1 MLRIYNTLS
10 RQLEVF
16 EPIEPGRVR
25 MYVCGM
31 TVYDYSHIG
40 HARAMASFD
49 IVYRWLVELGYAVEY
64 VRNHTDVDDKIIRRA
79 NEKGEDALSLSRYF
93 IDVLEEDLLALGM
106 VPPTHTPKVSDH
118 IAGIVAM
125 TTALIDKGHAYAVQA
140 GEPAEEKKADVYYA
154 VESFPRY
161 GELSGK
167 RLDDL
172 RAGERIEVDDRKR
185 HPGDF
190 ALWKAAKPG
199 EIAWP
204 SPWGPGR
211 PGWHIEC
218 SVMATALL
226 GESFDI
232 HGGGI
237 DLVFPHHENE
247 IAQSEAATGRH
258 PFARYWMHNGHLTLD
273 TGKMSKSIG
282 NIVRI
287 RDILDEV
294 PAETLR
300 MLYLDTSYRSPL
312 PYSSS
317 RLEEAL
323 VGLDRIYQ
331 AKELV
336 EQMALG
342 ASDALDGDG
351 ATILAQATRFPTEF
365 AEAMNDDFNS
375 AKGLSLLFELARD
388 VNRYAYGRPKVVKK
402 SATLAAPLL
411 VAFELVGRVL
421 GIGALASDVW
431 FQEVRQKRLKKM
443 GRTEDEIEA
452 RLRDRAAARGN
463 KDFAKADAIRKELA
477 DFGVVVMDGAG
488 GTTWRMQVA
497 PPAA

>member
-1 MLRIYNTLS
+1 VLRIYNTLS
-10 RQLEVF
+10 RQLEEF
-16 EPIEPGRVR
+16 QPLEPGRAR

-49 IVYRWLVELGYAVEY
+49 MVYRWLVELGYAVDY

-125 TTALIDKGHAYAVQA
+125 TSTLIEKGHAYEVD
-140 GEPAEEKKADVYYA
+140 GDVYYA
-154 VESFPRY
+154 VESFDRY
-161 GELSGK
+161 GQLSGK

-172 RAGERIEVDDRKR
+172 RAGERIEVDERKR

-190 ALWKAAKPG
+190 ALWKGAKPG
-199 EIAWP
+199 EISWP

-218 SVMATALL
+218 SVMATSLL
-226 GESFDI
+226 GETFDI

-247 IAQSEAATGRH
+247 IAQSEAATGKH

-287 RDILDEV
+287 RDLLEEV

-300 MLYLDTSYRSPL
+300 VLFLDTGYRSPL
-312 PYSSS
+312 PYSSAK
-317 RLEEAL
+317 LEEVLA
-323 VGLDRIYQ
+323 VLDRVYQ

-342 ASDALDGDG
+342 TNEPLSEEG
-351 ATILAQATRFPTEF
+351 AAIAAQAGSFPSDF
-365 AEAMNDDFNS
+365 ADAMNDDFNS
-375 AKGLSLLFELARD
+375 AKALGLLYDLTRN
-388 VNRYAYGRPKVVKK
+388 VNRYGYGKPKVVKK
-402 SATLAAPLL
+402 SQALSGPLLAAFAL
-411 VAFELVGRVL
+411 AGRVL

-443 GRTEDEIEA
+443 GRTEKDIEA
-452 RLRDRAAARGN
+452 RLRDRAAARAN
-463 KDFAKADAIRKELA
+463 KDFAAADAIRKELA
-477 DFGVVVMDGAG
+477 DLGVVVMDGTA

-497 PPAA
+497 PPAG

>member
-10 RQLEVF
+10 RQLEAF
-16 EPIEPGRVR
+16 EPLEPGKVR

-49 IVYRWLVELGYAVEY
+49 VVYRWLLELGYAVDY

-79 NEKGEDALSLSRYF
+79 NEKGEDALTLSRYF
-93 IDVLEEDLLALGM
+93 IGVLEEDLLALGM
-106 VPPTHTPKVSDH
+106 LPPTHTPKVSDH
-118 IAGIVAM
+118 ISGIVGM
-125 TTALIDKGHAYAVQA
+125 TETLIAKGHAYAVD
-140 GEPAEEKKADVYYA
+140 GDVYYS
-154 VESFPRY
+154 VESFPAY
-161 GELSGK
+161 GALSGK

-172 RAGERIEVDDRKR
+172 RAGERVEVDDRKR

-218 SVMATALL
+218 SVMATSLL
-226 GESFDI
+226 GEGFDI

-247 IAQSEAATGRH
+247 IAQSEAATGHH
-258 PFARYWMHNGHLTLD
+258 PFARTWMHNGHLTLES
-273 TGKMSKSIG
+273 GKMSKSIG

-287 RDILDEV
+287 RDLLAEV

-300 MLYLDTSYRSPL
+300 MLFLETSYRSPL
-312 PYSSS
+312 PYSTM

-323 VGLDRIYQ
+323 AGLDRVYQ

-336 EQMALG
+336 ETMARG
-342 ASDALDGDG
+342 DARTALDADG
-351 ATILAQATRFPTEF
+351 EAIRAQAERFPTDF
-365 AEAMNDDFNS
+365 ADAMNDDFNS
-375 AKGLSLLFELARD
+375 AKALGLLFELARA
-388 VNRYAYGRPKVVKK
+388 VNRYAYGKPKVLKNGG
-402 SATLAAPLL
+402 ALAAPVLA
-411 VAFELVGRVL
+411 AFELSARVL

-431 FQEVRQKRLKKM
+431 FQDVRHKRLHKM
-443 GRTEDEIEA
+443 GRSEAEIEA
-452 RLRDRAAARGN
+452 RLRDRAAARQD

-477 DFGVVVMDGAG
+477 DLGVVVMDGPT

-497 PPAA
+497 APAA

>member
-1 MLRIYNTLS
+1 MLRIHNTLS

-16 EPIEPGRVR
+16 EPLEPGRVR

-49 IVYRWLVELGYAVEY
+49 MVYRWLVELGYAVDY

-79 NEKGEDALSLSRYF
+79 NEKGEDALALSRYF

-106 VPPTHTPKVSDH
+106 VSPTHTPKVSDH

-125 TTALIDKGHAYAVQA
+125 TSTLIEKGHAYPVD
-140 GEPAEEKKADVYYA
+140 GDVYYA

-161 GELSGK
+161 GNLSGK

-172 RAGERIEVDDRKR
+172 RAGERIEVDERKR

-199 EIAWP
+199 EISWP

-218 SVMATALL
+218 SVMAASLL
-226 GESFDI
+226 GETFDI

-247 IAQSEAATGRH
+247 IAQSEAATGKH

-287 RDILDEV
+287 RDLLEEV

-300 MLYLDTSYRSPL
+300 VLFLDTGYRSPL
-312 PYSSS
+312 PYSSA
-317 RLEEAL
+317 RLEEVLA
-323 VGLDRIYQ
+323 VLDRVYQ
-331 AKELV
+331 AKALV
-336 EQMALG
+336 EQMALATNEPLSEEG
-342 ASDALDGDG
+342 AAI
-351 ATILAQATRFPTEF
+351 AAQAERFAAEF
-365 AEAMNDDFNS
+365 ADAMNDDFNS
-375 AKGLSLLFELARD
+375 AKALGLLYDLARN
-388 VNRYAYGRPKVVKK
+388 VNRYGYGKPKVVKK
-402 SATLAAPLL
+402 SAALAAPLL
-411 VAFELVGRVL
+411 AAFALVGRVL

-443 GRTEDEIEA
+443 GRTEDDIEA
-452 RLRDRAAARGN
+452 RLRDRAAARAS
-463 KDFAKADAIRKELA
+463 KDFAAADAIRKELA
-477 DFGVVVMDGAG
+477 DLGVVVMDGAA

-497 PPAA
+497 PPAS